1 MQLRVPAKE
10 KHQRR
15 VAAGATASG
24 RRTPLCSGKR
34 HSEVLRHDRPWL
46 AHGRSEEGGLG
57 WTSAADDR
65 EEPEPWSDGDDQK
78 LRSAGR
84 RNTAGICDQSFAGE
98 HLPPSRRRGD
108 DESWL
113 RGG

>member
-1 MQLRVPAKE
+1 MQLRVPPKE
-10 KHQRR
+10 KHQRCPT
-15 VAAGATASG
+15 AGATASG
-24 RRTPLCSGKR
+24 RGTHLCGGHR

-65 EEPEPWSDGDDQK
+65 EESEPWSDGDEQK
-78 LRSAGR
+78 LCSAGR
-84 RNTAGICDQSFAGE
+84 RNAAGLCNQSSVGE
-98 HLPPSRRRGD
+98 HLSPPRRRSD

-113 RGG
+113 

>member
-15 VAAGATASG
+15 TAAGATASG
-24 RRTPLCSGKR
+24 RGAPFCGGYR
-34 HSEVLRHDRPWL
+34 HPEVLRHDRPWL
-46 AHGRSEEGGLG
+46 AHGRSEEGSLG

-78 LRSAGR
+78 LCSAGT
-84 RNTAGICDQSFAGE
+84 RNTAGVCDQSSAGE
-98 HLPPSRRRGD
+98 HLPSPRRRRN

-113 RGG
+113 